1 MKRGSKRVKCQNH
14 MLKKSLKQTIR
25 PGFSEL
31 KVQNTHKKLTY
42 LIKKRPKY
50 IKKNEFCVVNLGK
63 SGKRVLFYFAKW
75 VPFWDPP

>member
-31 KVQNTHKKLTY
+31 KVQTPHKKLTY
-42 LIKKRPKY
+42 LRKKRPKY
-50 IKKNEFCVVNLGK
+50 IEKMNSV
-63 SGKRVLFYFAKW
+63 
-75 VPFWDPP
+75 